1 MAIIPKKN
9 KSNAMADTGAV
20 EILLVLV
27 SAYLLIDKTLGKY
40 IHSSLQVVLMV
51 ITGFAGFYLF
61 MPNDKCKGKNG
72 YTRILNFIRYEI
84 YKLGFWLAKNTYE
97 QEKEGDKNA

>member
-27 SAYLLIDKTLGKY
+27 SAYLLIDKTIGKY
-40 IHSSLQVVLMV
+40 IHSSLQIILMI
-51 ITGFAGFYLF
+51 ITGLAGFYLF

-72 YTRILNFIRYEI
+72 YTRYIS
-84 YKLGFWLAKNTYE
+84 
-97 QEKEGDKNA
+97 